1 VPGLLRLLG
10 RELRLKQDFER
21 DYQRFKPALN
31 QLAEQSTSNLS
42 GGAIGTGGLNLNLLK
57 RATYYSILAPLS
69 ASLRQAVLRVKDTE
83 VDHSQTPEVA
93 SLRSLSLQLR
103 LTSYYRSWQM
113 VQSLTCWLQV
123 RRDEES

>member
-21 DYQRFKPALN
+21 DYQQRFKPALN

-42 GGAIGTGGLNLNLLK
+42 PAALLERVDSILNLLK
-57 RATYYSILAPLS
+57 RATYSILAPLS

-93 SLRSLSLQLR
+93 SLRSLV
-103 LTSYYRSWQM
+103 TS
-113 VQSLTCWLQV
+113 
-123 RRDEES
+123 